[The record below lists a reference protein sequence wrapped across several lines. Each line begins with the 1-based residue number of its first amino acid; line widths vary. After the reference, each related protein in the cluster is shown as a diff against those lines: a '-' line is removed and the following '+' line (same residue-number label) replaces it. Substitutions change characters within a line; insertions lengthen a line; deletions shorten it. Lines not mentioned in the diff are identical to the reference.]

1 MKPADLA
8 SIKAFCESQ
17 FDNAR
22 ASHAWDHTLR
32 VVNLARH
39 IAQAEGARIEIVEAA
54 AYLHDLGRA
63 SQDRAQ
69 GKICHAEIGARIA
82 AEHLRAYE
90 LSAADQAAIVHC
102 VLAHRYRNQHVPE
115 SLEAKVL
122 FDADKLDS
130 IGAIGIARAYLF
142 AGEIGACLHN
152 PEVDPHLSKS
162 YSPDDT
168 GYREF
173 MVKLRHVKDHMLT
186 TEGRRLALERHHFM
200 ESFFARFVREY
211 AGQL

>member
-1 MKPADLA
+1 MKPDDLTA
-8 SIKAFCESQ
+8 IRTFCEQHFAS
-17 FDNAR
+17 AR
-22 ASHAWDHTLR
+22 SSHAWDHTLR
-32 VVNLARH
+32 VLNLARH
-39 IAQAEGARIEIVEAA
+39 IASAEGANLAIVEAA

-69 GKICHAEIGARIA
+69 GRVCHAEVGARLA
-82 AEHLRAYE
+82 AEHLRTYD
-90 LSAADQAAIVHC
+90 LSTVEREAIVHC
-102 VLAHRYRNQHVPE
+102 VLTHRYRNQHIPE
-115 SLEAKVL
+115 TLEAKVL

-152 PEVDPHLSKS
+152 PAADPHESRS
-162 YSPDDT
+162 YSRDDT

-211 AGQL
+211 DGEL